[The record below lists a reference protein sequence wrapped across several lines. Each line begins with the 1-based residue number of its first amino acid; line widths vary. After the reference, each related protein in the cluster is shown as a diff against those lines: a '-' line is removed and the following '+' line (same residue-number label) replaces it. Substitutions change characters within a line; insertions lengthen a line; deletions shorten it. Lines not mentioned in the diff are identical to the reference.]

1 MTNCQWHPDLRSL
14 SINVKVLH
22 FTGRW
27 AEGGTPAQRDIAWE
41 DAQRRWWNEAAD
53 IAREHGY
60 EDVEQGGR
68 SGGWLAPVPGV
79 NPGDELTDP
88 LGYNEALVRL
98 DKFAEAIGRLV
109 QRAPAM
115 FEAALRE
122 IIDIET
128 ARDQAESAIERE
140 LEARKTLQT
149 PYNLSALE
157 WLQRARETLS
167 RRTREVDDTDL
178 IDAHDDVCNAITV
191 LAGPGAL
198 A

>member
-1 MTNCQWHPDLRSL
+1 MNPQWHPELRSL

-27 AEGGTPAQRDIAWE
+27 AEGGTPWQRDSAWE
-41 DAQRRWWNEAAD
+41 QAGREWWEEAKR
-53 IAREHGY
+53 IAIEHGY
-60 EDVEQGGR
+60 EDVAQGGR

-88 LGYNEALVRL
+88 LGYNAALARL
-98 DKFAEAIGRLV
+98 GKFAEAIGRLV

-157 WLQRARETLS
+157 WLQRARETLDK
-167 RRTREVDDTDL
+167 RTREADDTDML
-178 IDAHDDVCNAITV
+178 DAYDDVCNAIIV